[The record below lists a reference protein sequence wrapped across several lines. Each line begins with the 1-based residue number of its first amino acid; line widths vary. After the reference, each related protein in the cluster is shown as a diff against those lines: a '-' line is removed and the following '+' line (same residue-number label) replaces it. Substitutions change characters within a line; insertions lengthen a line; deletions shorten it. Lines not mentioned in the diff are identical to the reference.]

1 MNESINRILISNMN
15 EESKSLQK
23 SIERLKEK
31 VSNEKVSE
39 KVLNAIYTPKQSNWK
54 GKFICTNVNVL
65 LRNRYRL

>member
-65 LRNRYRL
+65 LRNQYRL

>member
-1 MNESINRILISNMN
+1 MNKSVNRILISNMN

-31 VSNEKVSE
+31 ISSEKVNE

-54 GKFICTNVNVL
+54 GKFICTSVNAL
-65 LRNRYRL
+65 LRNQYRL

>member
-31 VSNEKVSE
+31 ISNEKVSE